1 MAQLSFTIADG
12 KLTVGSANRTYD
24 YSSTDYR
31 AKAWR
36 NGDRDGIKV
45 YPLNGDENKPR
56 WSVVNYLDFALV
68 IDGVAYVATSTTDW
82 VGAFNAACG
91 TNLGY
96 NTQYPQHIISDHM
109 PLDTSVAMQLVPLA
123 EKAGYI
129 TITADADNAGEIYIG
144 DENVSNDSYN
154 LEPATSVFMELD
166 DLSKIYA
173 YAAVADEGVDILG
186 AYKY

>member
-12 KLTVGSANRTYD
+12 HLTIGSSGRTYD
-24 YSSTDYR
+24 YASTDYR

-36 NGDRDGIKV
+36 NGDRDGIKI

-56 WSVVNYLDFALV
+56 WSVDSYIDMALV
-68 IDGVAYVATSTTDW
+68 IDGVGYSAASSADFAE
-82 VGAFNAACG
+82 AFNAACG

-96 NTQYPQHIISDHM
+96 NTQYPQHIISDTIDM
-109 PLDTSVAMQLVPLA
+109 DTSVALQLTTH
-123 EKAGYI
+123 EKAGYL
-129 TITADADNAGEIYIG
+129 TITAETDNTGDVYVGDVDVDNTSYALEAG
-144 DENVSNDSYN
+144 
-154 LEPATSVFMELD
+154 LSVFMELD

-173 YAAVADEGVDILG
+173 YAAVADCQVKIVG